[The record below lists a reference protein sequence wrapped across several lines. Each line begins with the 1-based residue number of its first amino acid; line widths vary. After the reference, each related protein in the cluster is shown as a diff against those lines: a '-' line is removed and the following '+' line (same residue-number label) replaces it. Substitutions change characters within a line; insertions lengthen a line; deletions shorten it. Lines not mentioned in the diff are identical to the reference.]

1 MITKPRIKLPDGA
14 KVGDVIDVKTVVNHV
29 METGNRKDAE
39 GKPIPRNII
48 ASFVAKFAGT
58 EVFRAEFG
66 PGISANPFVSF
77 PMRVTGPGKVEVTW
91 SDDQGQSLTET
102 AVLSVVAE

>member
-14 KVGDVIDVKTVVNHV
+14 KVGDIIDVKTVVNHV

-39 GKPIPRNII
+39 GKPIARNII
-48 ASFVAKFAGT
+48 ASFVAKFDGVQ
-58 EVFRAEFG
+58 VFRAEFG

-77 PMRVTGPGKVEVTW
+77 PMRVTSPGRIEVTW

-102 AVLSVVAE
+102 AMLSVVTE